1 MNFFKNI
8 KIGKKIG
15 FLSISLLIFILAI
28 GLVGIKQISV
38 INSNVRE
45 LNNSRLIPILNIE
58 NAKAGIVYVGSQIHS
73 VMQAGDEKTF
83 KTYQDNI
90 SARITK
96 IDELLS
102 QYKNDPNYKDL
113 FNNYNKLLAAKDAFL
128 KDQETRYSNINSNT
142 TTVQTGPPAGL
153 TDSENAQD
161 VLIQAFDNIVDQQVN
176 ASQQTYSNSE
186 RQYNITVSILSIL
199 LIICLVV
206 ALFLSI
212 IIIRSTVIPI
222 RKVTDKLKEISQN
235 DGDLTQRIEYSSR
248 DEIGQL
254 SSSFDMFMDKLQ
266 VIIKDVTSTSK
277 LIASSSIELRQAA
290 EENTTSLN
298 GIADTVVQIASSSSD
313 GAAVTEETS
322 ASLVEIVK
330 FSEATAEASRNTLI
344 NGKTAKKAAEDGTTK
359 ISEVVQAITEIAD
372 SSREVSIMINELD
385 TSSKKIGDIINIIT
399 GISAQTN
406 LLALNAAIEAAS
418 AGEAGRGFSVVA
430 DEIRKLAD
438 ESNTAASEIA
448 NLVKENQSKT
458 LSAVKS
464 VSQVEGKVSTGVN
477 KASEVGESIESI
489 MKNINDIV
497 IQIGHIDNDNEQ
509 LAHNTK
515 EIENVIGGVAL
526 TANQVAGATENI
538 TANIEEQLNTMSEIG
553 DTIYKL
559 SEVAEKL
566 NGITSGFKA

>member
-1 MNFFKNI
+1 
-8 KIGKKIG
+8 
-15 FLSISLLIFILAI
+15 
-28 GLVGIKQISV
+28 
-38 INSNVRE
+38 VRE